1 MIHATWVLI
10 CPACDLSNERWQPL
24 IVFDLVA
31 IPRCALSIASGNQPI
46 WRCSN
51 RSGDAGHMALAFR
64 VVKGY
69 RTCEEQTRDLSRRLS
84 NLARQSGKECE
95 KILMK
100 CHTSVSFDM
109 APCSFCFD
117 ACCCRAS

>member
-10 CPACDLSNERWQPL
+10 CPACDLSNEHWQPL
-24 IVFDLVA
+24 IEFDLVD

-69 RTCEEQTRDLSRRLS
+69 RHLNMRGADARSFATTFEPCQAKRKGVREDLD
-84 NLARQSGKECE
+84 E
-95 KILMK
+95 
-100 CHTSVSFDM
+100 VSHIGVI
-109 APCSFCFD
+109 
-117 ACCCRAS
+117 